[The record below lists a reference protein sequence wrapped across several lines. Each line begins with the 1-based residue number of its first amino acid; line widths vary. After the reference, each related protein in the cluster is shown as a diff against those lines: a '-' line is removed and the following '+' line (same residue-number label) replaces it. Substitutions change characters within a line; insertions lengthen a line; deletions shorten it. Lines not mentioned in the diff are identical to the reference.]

1 MPQKHENQRKHEEKT
16 YTKQT
21 GRRDTASGGLPDEI
35 TDIRDE

>member
-16 YTKQT
+16 YTT
-21 GRRDTASGGLPDEI
+21 GRRDTASVGLPDEI